1 MEKIYDLVIIG
12 SGPAGLAAAIY
23 AQRAKLETLVI
34 EKEMVSGGQVLTTY
48 EVDNYPGLPGIG
60 GFDLGMKFRQHAEQL
75 EAVFTEDEV
84 QQIALVAASAEEVA
98 DEDAED
104 AEDQLQAAQLNI
116 INRSSEPLKQIVCK
130 KDTYLSKTVII
141 ATGAN
146 HRKLGVPGE
155 EELAGMGISYCATC
169 DGAFFKKKVT
179 AVIGGGDVALE
190 DAIFLAR
197 MCSQVYLIHRRDE
210 LRGAKSL
217 QEKLFSLDNVTVIW
231 DSVVENIKGTEQVE
245 ALQLQN
251 IKTGETRELP
261 VDGVFIAVGIT
272 PNSQAYEGLVEMDHG
287 YIRADETGASSV
299 AGIYAAGDVRTK
311 QLRQIVTA
319 VADGA
324 NAITSVEQYLTKA

>member
-1 MEKIYDLVIIG
+1 MEKQYDLIIIG
-12 SGPAGLAAAIY
+12 SGPAGLSAAIY
-23 AQRAKLETLVI
+23 AQRAKLNTLII

-75 EAVFTEDEV
+75 EAAFTEDEV
-84 QQIALVAASAEEVA
+84 QRIELAAADDAELKAAEIGP
-98 DEDAED
+98 EDA
-104 AEDQLQAAQLNI
+104 AAV
-116 INRSSEPLKQIVCK
+116 KKVVCK
-130 KDTYLSKTVII
+130 KDTYLAKSVII
-141 ATGAN
+141 ATGAT

-155 EELAGMGISYCATC
+155 EELAGMGVSYCATC

-179 AVIGGGDVALE
+179 AVVGGGDVAIE
-190 DAIFLAR
+190 DAIFLSR

-217 QEKLFSLDNVTVIW
+217 QEKLMALENVTILW
-231 DSVVENIKGTEQVE
+231 DSVVEEIRGDEKVE
-245 ALQLQN
+245 SLKVKN
-251 IKTGETRELP
+251 VKTGEERALS

-272 PNSQAYEGLVEMDHG
+272 PNSQPYAGLVEMDHG
-287 YIRADETGASSV
+287 YVKADETGSTNV
-299 AGIYAAGDVRTK
+299 PGIYAVGDVRTK

-324 NAITSVEQYLTKA
+324 NAVTSVERYLTEA